1 MKTRAGT
8 CFLARQRKSSD
19 KISASIRQAVEAD
32 AGAIAALHIRS
43 WQSAYRGQLPD
54 HFLDSLDHELGRRTE
69 FWRTHISMVSSAKH
83 EIWAADLEA
92 CVNGFVALGP
102 ARDTESEATGELYAI
117 YVNPDRWDQG
127 LGSAL
132 LAHATGRLT
141 ALGYS
146 AAILWVLESNTRARR
161 FYERAGWAADGRIK
175 IETLPD
181 NVELREVRYRTRFG
195 QQNEE

>member
-69 FWRTHISMVSSAKH
+69 FWQTHISMVSSAKH

>member
-1 MKTRAGT
+1 MLLGT
-8 CFLARQRKSSD
+8 STQSFD
-19 KISASIRQAVEAD
+19 DMSALIRRAVEAD
-32 AGAIAALHIRS
+32 ADAIAALHIRS

-54 HFLDSLDHELGRRTE
+54 HFLDSLDHELGRRAD
-69 FWRTHISMVSSAKH
+69 FWRTHISMTPAAKH

-102 ARDTESEATGELYAI
+102 ARDTDAEATGELYAI

-132 LAHATGRLT
+132 LTHAAGRLT

-146 AAILWVLESNTRARR
+146 DAVLWVLESNIRARR
-161 FYERAGWAADGRIK
+161 FYERAGWTTDGRIK
-175 IETLPD
+175 IDTLPD
-181 NVELREVRYRTRFG
+181 NVELREVRYRTRFA
-195 QQNEE
+195 